1 LYAVFSIEFD
11 EKVIVGKIRV
21 LVEML
26 SEGKTRERV

>member
-1 LYAVFSIEFD
+1 MYAVFSIEFD

-26 SEGKTRERV
+26 SEGG